1 MNEVQKGYNLGMPA
15 ATRIRPLDLFTEAEW
30 TRLRARSNLLGLG
43 MIVHCWAII
52 AGTMALAIWQPWL
65 IPLAVLVIGARQ
77 LGLAV
82 IMHEAAHGGLSTSQ
96 RLNDFAG
103 HWLAGAPIGAHL
115 GNYRGYHLQHHKYA
129 QQPEDPDLILSA
141 PFPITRES
149 LKRKMI
155 RDLTGQTFWKQRK
168 NQFAKA
174 LGYGQSRSRGR
185 ENRSQSAREA
195 VIPFLIVNALLL
207 VGLTLAGHWW
217 AYFILWLL
225 PLATWNM
232 AITRIRNIAEH
243 AVVPDH
249 NDPMR
254 HARTTRTNL
263 VEGLLLAPYWVNYHC
278 EHHMFMH
285 LPCYRLG
292 AAHRLLETKG
302 ITERM
307 EVQRG
312 YRRVIGMAASKP
324 ALAPAE

>member
-1 MNEVQKGYNLGMPA
+1 MPA
-15 ATRIRPLDLFTEAEW
+15 AARIRPLDLFSETEW
-30 TRLRARSNLLGLG
+30 TNLRRRSNILGLG
-43 MIVHCWAII
+43 MIAHCWAII
-52 AGTMALAIWQPWL
+52 AGAMTLAIWVPWL
-65 IPLAVLVIGARQ
+65 IPLAIPIIGARQ

-82 IMHEAAHGGLSTSQ
+82 LMHEAAHGGLSTNKSV
-96 RLNDFAG
+96 NDFAG
-103 HWLAGAPIGAHL
+103 HWMAGAPIGAHL
-115 GNYRGYHLQHHKYA
+115 GNYRNYHLTHHKFA

-141 PFPITRES
+141 PFPITQES
-149 LKRKMI
+149 LRRKII

-195 VIPFLIVNALLL
+195 VMPFLSVNLLI
-207 VGLTLAGHWW
+207 LAGLSVAGFWW
-217 AYFILWLL
+217 AYFVLWLL

-232 AITRIRNIAEH
+232 MITRIRNIAEH

-254 HARTTRTNL
+254 HARTTRINFI
-263 VEGLLLAPYWVNYHC
+263 EGLLVAPYWVNYHC

-292 AAHRLLETKG
+292 AAHRLLEAKG
-302 ITERM
+302 LTQRM

-312 YRRVIGMAASKP
+312 YRSVIEMAAGKTP
-324 ALAPAE
+324 LRV